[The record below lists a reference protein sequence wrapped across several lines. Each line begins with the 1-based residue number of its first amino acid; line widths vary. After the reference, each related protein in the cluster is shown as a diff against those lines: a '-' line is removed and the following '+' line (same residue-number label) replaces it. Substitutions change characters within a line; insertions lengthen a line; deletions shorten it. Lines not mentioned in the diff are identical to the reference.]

1 MKKGQAIIAAVAL
14 FSIIALYSSLWLKE
28 AFFSLSETR
37 KLFSSLQAKLLC
49 QSGVVLAK
57 EKLKN
62 GQIPSSLSISLPE
75 GEKIFISF
83 QPDETRV
90 EVKVQVVGEVGGRRF
105 SQQANFSFPEGV
117 GDRAISIFFCD
128 PESKIPLPPYPLPLG
143 NGLVK
148 ASLVL
153 TVEGEAKVLPTKPF
167 LGVEGGSVVG
177 VSEGGDLIVGKVPS
191 QKGVFTFDG
200 WWQIPHLPGP
210 FFINFPFAPICFE
223 GVEDEKGTF
232 RRVKVLP
239 RFPRQYFLEEGK
251 AHFVF
256 SEHEGGKSVKIS
268 GWTKGFRCYGP
279 FYANASISLSG
290 NSIFALMESRGDKV
304 QVTGEVSVSEGGS
317 VWFVLGKEII
327 SNLHECKERGFLEE
341 KIPPIF
347 PPKPSW
353 SSWLEETDPS
363 LGGEGTVLPTF
374 SILDLSQ
381 LEEGG
386 KFFFEGDGF
395 VTGEVK
401 GGKGWVVVFC
411 KGTLTALGSILV
423 GKGSYLALVAKEVV
437 WIPKEPNSF
446 LCGLIWATEGSF
458 KVQIQDQPTKPMR
471 LLVIGSVNVNL
482 FPKLEDEEGRWGIE
496 FFYAPMP
503 FPSFLVHQVKGGR
516 VR

>member
-1 MKKGQAIIAAVAL
+1 MRKGQAIIAAVTL
-14 FSIIALYSSLWLKE
+14 FSIIALYSSIWLKE
-28 AFFSLSETR
+28 ALFSLSETR

-57 EKLKN
+57 EKLEN

-75 GEKIFISF
+75 GEKIFVSF
-83 QPDETRV
+83 QPDETRT

-105 SQQANFSFPEGV
+105 SQQANFSFPEGI
-117 GDRAISIFFCD
+117 GDKAISIFFCD
-128 PESKIPLPPYPLPLG
+128 PESRNPLPAYPLSFG
-143 NGLVK
+143 KGLVR

-153 TVEGEAKVLPTKPF
+153 TVEEEVEVLPSKPF
-167 LGVEGGSVVG
+167 LGVEGESVVG
-177 VSEGGDLIVGKVPS
+177 VSESGDLVVGTVPN
-191 QKGVFTFDG
+191 QKGIFTFDG

-210 FFINFPFAPICFE
+210 FFINFPFAPISLE
-223 GVEDEKGTF
+223 KVEDEKGPF
-232 RRVKVLP
+232 RRVKVFP
-239 RFPRQYFLEEGK
+239 RFPRQYFLEEEK
-251 AHFVF
+251 SLFAF
-256 SEHEGGKSVKIS
+256 SEHESGKSVKIS
-268 GWTKGFRCYGP
+268 GWTEGFRCYGP

-290 NSIFALMESRGDKV
+290 NSIFALMESREDKV
-304 QVTGEVSVSEGGS
+304 QVTGEVSVSESGS

-327 SNLHECKERGFLEE
+327 SSLPECKERGFLEE
-341 KIPPIF
+341 KISPIL

-363 LGGEGTVLPTF
+363 LGGEGTILPNF

-381 LEEGG
+381 IEEGG

-401 GGKGWVVVFC
+401 GGKGWVVIFC
-411 KGTLTALGSILV
+411 KGTLTVLGSILV
-423 GKGSYLALVAKEVV
+423 GKESYLALVAKDVV

-446 LCGLIWATEGSF
+446 LCGLIWATDGSF
-458 KVQIQDQPTKPMR
+458 KVQIQDKLPEPMR

-482 FPKLEDEEGRWGIE
+482 VPKLEDEGGRWGIE

-503 FPSFLVHQVKGGR
+503 FPSFLVQQVKG
-516 VR
+516 VE